1 MRTSDPVAVDAH
13 LLEAAEEARKGADWE
28 RARDLYTQL
37 LEVDPD
43 EPAALDGLGM
53 ISWWLTGRQREGI
66 EYRRRAYAEF
76 RRRGDR
82 CRAAGIAVWVAAEA
96 RIEGNA
102 AEANGWLAR
111 GERLLEGVEECPE
124 RGWLG
129 VEQAKRAASAKERE
143 RHARAAVEIARRL
156 DDSDLEVS
164 ALGQLGLARTLAGEI
179 DEGMTILDEA
189 MAAAT
194 GGEASDPLAIGDAC
208 CSTLVACDQ
217 LADFRRAADW
227 CRVVVEFTR
236 RRNYTPLAAWCRTI
250 YAGVLTTTG
259 DWKLAEEQLL
269 EALGTYERLGSP
281 GRMFALARLAELRIH
296 QGRLEEA
303 ERLLEGCEEHPLA
316 LAPAVALDLARGRAA
331 LAAERV
337 ESRLAAVSEE
347 SPAAAPL
354 LPLLA
359 DVRIAGED
367 LDAARDAADRL
378 RELGRKLRREHLV
391 AAAELAAARISEA
404 SGDGAAPAH
413 LQAALDLFA
422 SLNMPLDEARAR
434 LEYARHH
441 AARGSKLAVPE
452 ARAALSV
459 FERLGASRD
468 ADAAA
473 KLLRS
478 LGVAGRTAE
487 RGASE
492 LTKREREVLDL
503 LGAGLSNA
511 EIGERLF
518 ITPKTAEHHVGR
530 VLSKLGLRNRTE
542 AAAYLLRRQTELHEP

>member
-1 MRTSDPVAVDAH
+1 MAVDAQ
-13 LLEAAEEARKGADWE
+13 LLEAAEEARLRADWE
-28 RARDLYTQL
+28 RARDLYMEL

-53 ISWWLTGRQREGI
+53 ISWWLTGQAKEAI

-76 RRRGDR
+76 RRRGEHR
-82 CRAAGIAVWVAAEA
+82 RAAGIAVYIAAES
-96 RIEGNA
+96 RIEGNVA
-102 AEANGWLAR
+102 AANGWLAR
-111 GERLLEGVEECPE
+111 AERLLDGIEDCSE
-124 RGWLG
+124 RGWLE
-129 VEQAKRAASAKERE
+129 VERAKRAASPEEQA
-143 RHARAAVEIARRL
+143 RHARDAVETARRL
-156 DDSDLEVS
+156 GDSDLEVG
-164 ALGQLGLARTLAGEI
+164 ALGQLGLARTLMGEI
-179 DEGMTILDEA
+179 EEGMTILDEA

-194 GGEASDPLAIGDAC
+194 GGEASDPLAIGDIC

-217 LADFRRAADW
+217 LADFSRAADW
-227 CRVVVEFTR
+227 CRVVVDFTR
-236 RRNYTPLAAWCRTI
+236 RRHYTPLAAWCRTI

-259 DWKLAEEQLL
+259 DWKLAEEELL
-269 EALGTYERLGSP
+269 EALTTYERLRSP
-281 GRMFALARLAELRIH
+281 RRVYALARLAELRIR

-303 ERLLEGCEEHPLA
+303 ERLLEGCEDDPLA
-316 LAPAVALDLARGRAA
+316 LTPMVALDLARGQTA

-337 ESRLAAVSEE
+337 EARLAAVSDE

-359 DVRIAGED
+359 DVRIAEGD
-367 LDAARDAADRL
+367 LDRARDAADRL
-378 RELGRKLRREHLV
+378 RELGRNLHREHLI

-404 SGDGAAPAH
+404 SRDGAAAAH
-413 LQAALDLFA
+413 LEAALNLFA
-422 SLNMPLDEARAR
+422 RLDMPLDEARGR
-434 LEYARHH
+434 LELARHH
-441 AARGSKLAVPE
+441 ATHGSELAVPE

-459 FERLGASRD
+459 FERLGAARD

-511 EIGERLF
+511 EIGERLY
-518 ITPKTAEHHVGR
+518 ITPKTAEHHVGH

-542 AAAYLLRRQTELHEP
+542 AAAFVLREPAGPRKP

>member
-1 MRTSDPVAVDAH
+1 MAVNTE
-13 LLEAAEEARKGADWE
+13 LLKAAEEARKRADWE
-28 RARDLYTQL
+28 RARDLYMGL
-37 LEVDPD
+37 LEADPD
-43 EPAALDGLGM
+43 EPEALDGLGM
-53 ISWWLTGRQREGI
+53 ISWWLTGHAKEAI

-82 CRAAGIAVWVAAEA
+82 CRAAGIAVYIAAES
-96 RIEGNA
+96 RIEGNEA
-102 AEANGWLAR
+102 AANGWLAR
-111 GERLLEGVEECPE
+111 GARLLEGLEECSE
-124 RGWLG
+124 RGWLE
-129 VEQAKRAASAKERE
+129 VERAKRAASPEEQR
-143 RHARAAVEIARRL
+143 RHAREAVEIARRL

-179 DEGMTILDEA
+179 EEGMTILDEA

-194 GGEASDPLAIGDAC
+194 GGEASDPLAIGDVC
-208 CSTLVACDQ
+208 CSTLVACEQ

-259 DWKLAEEQLL
+259 DWKLAEEELR
-269 EALGTYERLGSP
+269 EALATYERLGSP
-281 GRMFALARLAELRIH
+281 SRVFALARLAELRFD
-296 QGRLEEA
+296 QGRFEEA
-303 ERLLEGCEEHPLA
+303 ERLLEGFEDHPLA
-316 LAPAVALDLARGRAA
+316 LVPVVALDLARGQTA

-337 ESRLAAVSEE
+337 EARLAAVTDAG
-347 SPAAAPL
+347 PATAPL
-354 LPLLA
+354 LSLLA
-359 DVRIAGED
+359 DVRIAEGD
-367 LDAARDAADRL
+367 LDGARDAADHL
-378 RELGRKLRREHLV
+378 RELGRNLSREHLI
-391 AAAELAAARISEA
+391 AAAELAAARVSGA
-404 SGDGAAPAH
+404 SGDGAAAAH

-422 SLNMPLDEARAR
+422 RLEMPLDEARAR
-434 LEYARHH
+434 LELARCH
-441 AARGSKLAVPE
+441 AVRGSELAVPE

-459 FERLGASRD
+459 FERLGAARD

-487 RGASE
+487 RGATA

-511 EIGERLF
+511 EIAERLF

-542 AAAYLLRRQTELHEP
+542 AAAYLLREHAAHPEA